1 MAVGKQTAA
10 CGIVVLALGAALLA
24 CKKGDEAAPT
34 GGASTAAPVA
44 EVPTGAAPTAAA
56 TPTAPPPPEENLDD
70 GQPIP
75 KMPSKK
81 SNPPV
86 GAEWDRGKKVNTQA
100 ANSQPDGCSL
110 TVLREWLRVYCDG
123 KIVGYEKME
132 NFGVKTSDYFEQ
144 VVPGKYASFVL
155 RLKKGKTQ
163 AIRICREGSRASLFV
178 SWPSGAERPKH
189 VALGKGPECD
199 GSDWGAFQKK
209 GGATAGGGAQQGGG
223 LGEPCSKA
231 CPHGLA
237 VYSSDPTKCEP
248 CAAGYSCMRWGADPM
263 MDDPGSPACVC
274 EKLGCDI
281 TQ

>member
-1 MAVGKQTAA
+1 MMIGTSARASGISVTAL
-10 CGIVVLALGAALLA
+10 VMALLA
-24 CKKGDEAAPT
+24 CKQGDTQRSSGAPASATPAAEAPA
-34 GGASTAAPVA
+34 TAAP
-44 EVPTGAAPTAAA
+44 APA
-56 TPTAPPPPEENLDD
+56 APPPPSAPEENLDD

-75 KMPSKK
+75 KMPAKK
-81 SNPPV
+81 SNPPA

-123 KIVGYEKME
+123 KITGYEKME
-132 NFGVKTSDYFEQ
+132 NFGVRTSDYFEQ

-155 RLKKGKTQ
+155 RMKKGKTQ

-178 SWPSGAERPKH
+178 SFPATADRPKH
-189 VALGKGPECD
+189 IAMGKGPECD

-209 GGATAGGGAQQGGG
+209 GGAAKAAGGEASGV
-223 LGEPCSKA
+223 GEACSLA
-231 CPHGLA
+231 CPQGIA

-248 CAAGYSCMRWGADPM
+248 CASGYGCTRWGADPA

-274 EKLGCDI
+274 EKLNCDF
-281 TQ
+281 TR